1 MHHQVQGFVI
11 EFAISLVLVLVVF
24 GAAADEE
31 ASNRFSTRSAFKPQ
45 RCAIII
51 TYLITALA
59 ISITN
64 PIITMVH
71 KIIIYVVI
79 ITSQNYNQASKNV
92 LGSPPLAIGL
102 AITAC
107 HLFAVGICI
116 WVFVLGYFYLGICIC
131 VFIFVYL

>member
-1 MHHQVQGFVI
+1 
-11 EFAISLVLVLVVF
+11 
-24 GAAADEE
+24 
-31 ASNRFSTRSAFKPQ
+31 
-45 RCAIII
+45 
-51 TYLITALA
+51 
-59 ISITN
+59 
-64 PIITMVH
+64 MVH

-116 WVFVLGYFYLGICIC
+116 WVFVLGYFYLCICIC
-131 VFIFVYL
+131 VFIFVYLYLCICISVFS